1 MPPTSMVS
9 DARRRRVHVDGDG
22 VRTEHEPLTNRVLG
36 APAAMLALVGGATV
50 ATLVI
55 MRFTSG
61 GRSGEGTH
69 PSPAQRTAAASA
81 GDPGDVAMPVPSIDP
96 SPERVAAGRQSGH
109 VRRRRAPAREEGP
122 SSGAAELQARDVI
135 PALVA
140 SGAKTGIAV
149 FPLPGTDPLKPGII
163 VPEDFD
169 LPEGFVRHYQTDD
182 NGKRLPPIL
191 IVHPD
196 YDLVNERGEIVP
208 LPDGRMVPP
217 ELAPAGMPI
226 RMLEVPKPGAADPER

>member
-1 MPPTSMVS
+1 MVS

-36 APAAMLALVGGATV
+36 APAAMLALVGGATL

-61 GRSGEGTH
+61 GRPGAGTH
-69 PSPAQRTAAASA
+69 ASPAQRTVATPAA
-81 GDPGDVAMPVPSIDP
+81 GPGDVAMPVPSIDP
-96 SPERVAAGRQSGH
+96 SPERVAAPGAGRQSGH
-109 VRRRRAPAREEGP
+109 VRRRPAPAREEGP
-122 SSGAAELQARDVI
+122 SSSSAPELQARDVI

>member
-1 MPPTSMVS
+1 MVS

-22 VRTEHEPLTNRVLG
+22 VRTEREPLTNRVLG

-69 PSPAQRTAAASA
+69 ASPARTVAVSTGGTDDAALPAA
-81 GDPGDVAMPVPSIDP
+81 PIDP
-96 SPERVAAGRQSGH
+96 SPERVAAPEAGRQSGH
-109 VRRRRAPAREEGP
+109 VRRRRAPAREEGR

-226 RMLEVPKPGAADPER
+226 RMLEIPKPGAVDPER